1 MRGSQNKPV
10 PITMALPYELQV
22 LLFLYVCN
30 SVVNSQDH
38 VCDPK
43 QRLALLEFK
52 NAFSHNS
59 YEYGSDGT
67 STWNESTDCCSW
79 DGVECDEEGEG
90 HVVGLHLGSSFLSG
104 TLHPNSTLFTLSHL
118 QTLNLSNNHFS
129 GSPFSPQFGMLTNL
143 RVLDLSNCSF
153 QGDVPLQISH
163 LSKLVSLHLSSNY
176 YLSFSNLVMNQ
187 LVPNLTNLRDF
198 RLTSTNLSDVRPSSF
213 MNFSLSLASLDLSS
227 SHLSGNFPDHIL
239 GLPNLRVLQLWQNP
253 ELNGH
258 LPMSNWSKSLEFLD
272 FYWTNFTGGIPS
284 SIGEAKALRYLDLSF
299 CNFNGE
305 ISSLESHS
313 NPFMGQL
320 VPNCVLDLTQ
330 EASL

>member
-22 LLFLYVCN
+22 LLFLFVCN

-43 QRLALLEFK
+43 QSLALLQFK

-118 QTLNLSNNHFS
+118 QTFNLSNNHFS
-129 GSPFSPQFGMLTNL
+129 GSPFSPQFGMLWIFPTVPSKGTFPYKYLTCLNWFPFIFL
-143 RVLDLSNCSF
+143 LITISVF
-153 QGDVPLQISH
+153 QTL
-163 LSKLVSLHLSSNY
+163 L
-176 YLSFSNLVMNQ
+176 
-187 LVPNLTNLRDF
+187 
-198 RLTSTNLSDVRPSSF
+198 
-213 MNFSLSLASLDLSS
+213 
-227 SHLSGNFPDHIL
+227 
-239 GLPNLRVLQLWQNP
+239 
-253 ELNGH
+253 
-258 LPMSNWSKSLEFLD
+258 
-272 FYWTNFTGGIPS
+272 
-284 SIGEAKALRYLDLSF
+284 
-299 CNFNGE
+299 
-305 ISSLESHS
+305 
-313 NPFMGQL
+313 
-320 VPNCVLDLTQ
+320 
-330 EASL
+330 